1 VSQAGYGPGSKTFS
15 SVTEIGV
22 WRTSCHPSLKQR
34 MLTWQKCWLYG
45 WFLAGGCEVR
55 FQCQHSALSS
65 SAYATL
71 QTDTDK
77 FAKLQLRFSNRLS
90 ATLFSDPLR
99 NRNPYLGRD
108 PYYGLIAYFTSRR
121 CKACCADESR
131 GTRWDDQKNEVITF
145 SRDGEINTAGSTS
158 SGELQTALLTNGFA
172 K

>member
-77 FAKLQLRFSNRLS
+77 FAKLQLRFRIASAQPCFLTLCEI
-90 ATLFSDPLR
+90 ATLIWDATHTM
-99 NRNPYLGRD
+99 
-108 PYYGLIAYFTSRR
+108 GLSHTSRQGGVKR
-121 CKACCADESR
+121 AVQTKAAVPA
-131 GTRWDDQKNEVITF
+131 GMTRKTKLSPSAEMV
-145 SRDGEINTAGSTS
+145 RSTP
-158 SGELQTALLTNGFA
+158 LVQHPAVNCRQLC
-172 K
+172 